1 MKYLPVKLY
10 FTREK
15 KTKRMPV
22 KKKMRACKNGK
33 KCAWK
38 QRSVLENTQV
48 TKKIGFTGTFEFH
61 GEKNTDHKRCRWATD
76 RLQQHTLVTD
86 QTDLGHQGL

>member
-15 KTKRMPV
+15 KPNECPW
-22 KKKMRACKNGK
+22 KKKWGRVKTEKSVRENNVLYLKTPKSQKKLVSRALL
-33 KCAWK
+33 
-38 QRSVLENTQV
+38 S
-48 TKKIGFTGTFEFH
+48 FTGK
-61 GEKNTDHKRCRWATD
+61 KNTDHKRCRWATD